1 MRVLIDTH
9 YLLWMFMDVSKLSDE
24 VKKALIDEKN
34 EIGK

>member
-1 MRVLIDTH
+1 MKVLIDTH
-9 YLLWMFMDVSKLSDE
+9 YLLWMFMDTSKLSDG